1 MQSLLAADYSALI
14 RYMPAILNQLIHLM
28 AADGMSQDAE
38 ANCMKTLIHV
48 VASIHDYGKEQL
60 LKQYIKVCCRI

>member
-1 MQSLLAADYSALI
+1 
-14 RYMPAILNQLIHLM
+14 MPAILNQLIHLM